1 MRTKTKF
8 KSSNN
13 FRVAFCFSI
22 LLCIFG
28 ATINFLLFYKN
39 FYKTLSKLNE
49 EPIAQISF
57 KYKTAERRFLERPIW
72 DRLKQFSY
80 LYNGDTVH
88 TSLGAEATVTFIDG
102 NSMFLSES
110 TIAQIFYTQSDSGT
124 SVAGAKLSGG
134 QVLVDSSLSQN
145 GFSLDT
151 SGNILTL
158 ESGSK
163 LSATNFISDDFDSQN
178 FSASEN
184 VQNNSVQLISGNA
197 KILSSDGSE
206 KSISQGEV
214 LELDSTNVLQNQ
226 ENIFKPNLTVLF
238 PSPNQKIIYHTEDFC
253 ELLFT
258 WKISNFL
265 SQDKDEQFTENF
277 LLQEENFPRESAKSA
292 TSENGTSLSLEI
304 FSDRKMQNLVQKENV
319 SFKNSYSLKL
329 PSGTYFYKFTL
340 NQKSQNQNQSE
351 TLKSGKFQIIQSLPP
366 VLISPQENHQEFYSA
381 KNPSLRFVWT
391 ESPFADYYE
400 LQISKDES
408 FESLIY
414 SENIFQT
421 SRTIQTLS
429 DGKYFWRVR
438 PFFRMNNEGFSAVS
452 KISNFTIEK
461 KSELFAPNLLVPKNE
476 SFINLEKDAAKIY
489 FSWKS
494 DRNAFEYEFL
504 ANDSDDFSNPKIFL
518 TTDKNFISLL
528 SVQNFKS
535 GKWFWKVRMKDENEN
550 FSPYSEI
557 RSFYAANGNLE
568 IRTIEPQNNFI
579 LAQTFVPDTRFTW
592 KKNLSQDLNTKI
604 FIATDENMQN
614 LVFSSSVPD
623 FGISGIKLKEG
634 EYFWNLG
641 TDENSLVQIF
651 SEPKRLFVVGLL
663 ENARLI
669 QPLNRAVVRENFPYE
684 FKWEQVQD
692 ADYYRIDI
700 FNSLGELIYSNN
712 IFETSVFLDMF
723 ADENFVDKQNYR
735 YEIQAR
741 SNAIPGIKS
750 RRSGKISEGSFNL
763 VKLYPVKIDFPQK
776 NMHFNGAD
784 AILNPQNWVWS
795 SVAELKTAQV
805 IVSKVEQNQ
814 NLVVIKIPTDEEMQN
829 PSASKIA
836 PNKILLDTKNGL
848 YEGNY
853 EIVILAQ
860 TTEGFDVSNTDEKYK
875 GKFSIGPI
883 PPLEKVLNLKT
894 EPKKFD
900 TQYFLENASSGHIFL
915 DLTWDKVKD
924 ATSYEITIFENQE
937 KNFILKFETSENFL
951 RIDFLSL
958 SEDERR
964 KLQNGIFKWKVDA
977 LRKVDSDDDGILDK
991 IFQRSLKG
999 EEQEFEIDV
1008 PRMKKS
1014 KAKGVL
1020 NPYGEN

>member
-1 MRTKTKF
+1 
-8 KSSNN
+8 
-13 FRVAFCFSI
+13 
-22 LLCIFG
+22 
-28 ATINFLLFYKN
+28 
-39 FYKTLSKLNE
+39 
-49 EPIAQISF
+49 
-57 KYKTAERRFLERPIW
+57 
-72 DRLKQFSY
+72 
-80 LYNGDTVH
+80 
-88 TSLGAEATVTFIDG
+88 
-102 NSMFLSES
+102 
-110 TIAQIFYTQSDSGT
+110 
-124 SVAGAKLSGG
+124 
-134 QVLVDSSLSQN
+134 
-145 GFSLDT
+145 
-151 SGNILTL
+151 
-158 ESGSK
+158 
-163 LSATNFISDDFDSQN
+163 
-178 FSASEN
+178 
-184 VQNNSVQLISGNA
+184 
-197 KILSSDGSE
+197 
-206 KSISQGEV
+206 
-214 LELDSTNVLQNQ
+214 
-226 ENIFKPNLTVLF
+226 
-238 PSPNQKIIYHTEDFC
+238 
-253 ELLFT
+253 
-258 WKISNFL
+258 
-265 SQDKDEQFTENF
+265 
-277 LLQEENFPRESAKSA
+277 
-292 TSENGTSLSLEI
+292 
-304 FSDRKMQNLVQKENV
+304 
-319 SFKNSYSLKL
+319 
-329 PSGTYFYKFTL
+329 
-340 NQKSQNQNQSE
+340 
-351 TLKSGKFQIIQSLPP
+351 
-366 VLISPQENHQEFYSA
+366 
-381 KNPSLRFVWT
+381 
-391 ESPFADYYE
+391 
-400 LQISKDES
+400 
-408 FESLIY
+408 
-414 SENIFQT
+414 
-421 SRTIQTLS
+421 
-429 DGKYFWRVR
+429 
-438 PFFRMNNEGFSAVS
+438 MNNEGFSAVS

-461 KSELFAPNLLVPKNE
+461 KSELFAPNLLVPQNE

-550 FSPYSEI
+550 FSPYSET

-614 LVFSSSVPD
+614 LVFSSPAPD

-651 SEPKRLFVVGLL
+651 SEPKRLIVVGLL

-776 NMHFNGAD
+776 NTHFNGAD
-784 AILNPQNWVWS
+784 AILNPQNLVWS

-814 NLVVIKIPTDEEMQN
+814 NRVVIKIPTDEEMQN

-836 PNKILLDTKNGL
+836 PNKILLDTKDGL

-900 TQYFLENASSGHIFL
+900 AQYFLENASLGHIFL

-991 IFQRSLKG
+991 IFQRSLKD